1 MPPKK
6 KDEDVKASQK
16 LLWGRVGNGLRMG
29 IVGLPNVGNFL
40 NLGKST
46 TFNLMSKLSVPAENY
61 PFCTIDP
68 NTAKVAVQDARF
80 DHLVNYFKPKSVV
93 NAVLSI
99 VDIAGLVRGASNGE
113 GLGKFYYLKL
123 KFI

>member
-6 KDEDVKASQK
+6 KEEDNKSSQK

-29 IVGLPNVGNFL
+29 IVGLPNVGNL
-40 NLGKST
+40 MKEGKST

-68 NTAKVAVQDARF
+68 NTAKVAVQDPRV
-80 DHLVNYFKPKSVV
+80 DHLVEVFKPKSRV

-99 VDIAGLVRGASNGE
+99 VDIAGLVRGASTGE
-113 GLGKFYYLKL
+113 GLGIYLH
-123 KFI
+123 IYA